1 MRHDPALTDAHWFKA
16 TASNTS
22 SGGCVE
28 TAFLADGRVALRDSK
43 DTSKLP
49 HVFTRHEW
57 DCFLDGV
64 KKGEFDLPAW

>member
-1 MRHDPALTDAHWFKA
+1 MRSDPALIRAHWFKA

-28 TAFLADGRVALRDSK
+28 AAFLPDDRVALRDSK
-43 DTSKLP
+43 NTSKAP
-49 HVFTRHEW
+49 HIFTRHEW

-64 KKGEFDLPAW
+64 KKGEFDPPD

>member
-1 MRHDPALTDAHWFKA
+1 MREIPDLTGARWFKA

-28 TAFLADGRVALRDSK
+28 AAFLPDGQVALRDSK
-43 DTSKLP
+43 DTSRPAHL
-49 HVFTRHEW
+49 FTRHEW

-64 KKGEFDLPAW
+64 KKGEFDPPQ